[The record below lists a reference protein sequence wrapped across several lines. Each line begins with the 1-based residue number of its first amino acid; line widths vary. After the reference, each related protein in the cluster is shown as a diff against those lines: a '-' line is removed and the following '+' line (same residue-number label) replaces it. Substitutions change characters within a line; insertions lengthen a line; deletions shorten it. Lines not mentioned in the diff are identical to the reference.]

1 VAHDTRDEVIDYVR
15 HWSGRTEL
23 PAKQLVKWMGMGMS
37 KYHDWKKRY
46 GQVHEHNGWSPATT
60 GWKPGN
66 AGRLWPSNWEHP
78 LEGYRRLTYM
88 LLDADREQA
97 GKPQRSGISAAFSTP
112 RALAY
117 RHQLHQRLRHFLL
130 PAQRAGRL

>member
-46 GQVHEHNGWSPATT
+46 GQVHEHNGLVPRDHWLEAWERGAIVALQLGTS
-60 GWKPGN
+60 
-66 AGRLWPSNWEHP
+66 AGRLPP
-78 LEGYRRLTYM
+78 L
-88 LLDADREQA
+88 D
-97 GKPQRSGISAAFSTP
+97 
-112 RALAY
+112 
-117 RHQLHQRLRHFLL
+117 LH
-130 PAQRAGRL
+130 AAGRRSRTSWKAAKARDFSSL